1 MSAWKTRNKTL
12 IPTFDYPLLVL
23 IAALVCFGLVMV
35 FSASYAFAYVNT
47 DNPLYFFVRQLV
59 WTGLGAVALVIAL
72 SIDYRLWRDW
82 ALPIMGVTLLLLLLV
97 LLFGGV
103 KFGARRQFFDGSVQ
117 PSEIAKLAII
127 IYIAAWLSSKG
138 SNLRQVSYGLAPF
151 AVLLG
156 LLVGLILAQPDIDTA
171 MMITLTAVAMF
182 FIAGADLLQM
192 AILGL
197 LGTITFAGV
206 IFFSDHARDR
216 MQIFISSIANPIQ
229 TQSFH
234 LREALYA
241 LIEGGVFGQGLANGV
256 HKLPGGLPAVHSDS
270 IFAVVGEELGLVGT
284 LLVLAL
290 FLFFA
295 YRGTRI
301 AMRATDTFGTLLAF
315 GITTWLVVQA
325 FINMAVITATFPLSG
340 LPLPFF
346 SYGGSSTVINLAAV
360 GILLN
365 ISRGGGGIQFDALNR
380 FWRRNRRSR
389 LSDSDNGGRAVGAGQ
404 PRRAATGYA
413 RTRK

>member
-1 MSAWKTRNKTL
+1 MTRSKTL
-12 IPTFDYPLLVL
+12 LPTFDYPLLVL
-23 IAALVCFGLVMV
+23 IAALVGFGLVMV

-47 DNPLYFFVRQLV
+47 ANPLYFFVRQLI
-59 WTGLGAVALVIAL
+59 WTGIGAAALATAL
-72 SIDYRLWRDW
+72 SIDYRFWQRS

-97 LLFGGV
+97 LLFGGD

-127 IYIAAWLSSKG
+127 IYIATWLSSKG
-138 SNLRQVSYGLAPF
+138 ATLRKTSIGLIPF
-151 AVLLG
+151 AILLG

-171 MMITLTAVAMF
+171 MMITVTAVAMF
-182 FIAGADLLQM
+182 FIAGAELLQL
-192 AILGL
+192 AL
-197 LGTITFAGV
+197 LCLLAMVSFAGV
-206 IFFSDHARDR
+206 IILSDHARQR
-216 MQIFISSIANPIQ
+216 MAIFVSSLANPIQ
-229 TQSFH
+229 TQNFH

-241 LIEGGVFGQGLANGV
+241 LVEGGVFGQGLANSV

-270 IFAVVGEELGLVGT
+270 IFAVVGEELGLVGA
-284 LLVLAL
+284 LLVVAL

-301 AMRATDTFGTLLAF
+301 AMRATDSFGVLLAF

-365 ISRGGGGIQFDALNR
+365 ISRGGGGIRFDAFDR

-389 LSDSDNGGRAVGAGQ
+389 LPNSDSGGGAAG
-404 PRRAATGYA
+404 RLGATSYA
-413 RTRK
+413 RSRK

>member
-1 MSAWKTRNKTL
+1 MTRNKPL
-12 IPTFDYPLLVL
+12 LPTFDYPLLVL
-23 IAALVCFGLVMV
+23 MAALVGFGLVMV

-47 DNPLYFFVRQLV
+47 ENPLYFFIRQLI
-59 WTGLGAVALVIAL
+59 WTGIGAGALVVALN
-72 SIDYRLWRDW
+72 IDYRLWRKW
-82 ALPIMGVTLLLLLLV
+82 ALPIMAITLLLLV
-97 LLFGGV
+97 LVFGAA

-138 SNLRQVSYGLAPF
+138 SMARNVSISLVPF

-171 MMITLTAVAMF
+171 MMISVTAVAMF
-182 FIAGADLLQM
+182 FIAGANLVQM
-192 AILGL
+192 VILTA
-197 LGTITFAGV
+197 LGAVTFAAV
-206 IFFSDHARDR
+206 IILSPHAHER
-216 MQIFISSIANPIQ
+216 MTIFISSISNPIQ
-229 TQSFH
+229 TQNFH
-234 LREALYA
+234 LR
-241 LIEGGVFGQGLANGV
+241 GLCMPWSKAASSVRGCGTSV

-270 IFAVVGEELGLVGT
+270 IFAVVGELGLVGT
-284 LLVLAL
+284 LLRNLAL

-301 AMRATDTFGTLLAF
+301 AMAARDSFGALLAF
-315 GITTWLVVQA
+315 GITTWLVAQA

-346 SYGGSSTVINLAAV
+346 SYGGSSTVINLGAV

-365 ISRGGGGIQFDALNR
+365 ISRGGGGIRFDALDR
-380 FWRRNRRSR
+380 LWRRNRRPR
-389 LSDSDNGGRAVGAGQ
+389 LSDPDHGGGSARGL
-404 PRRAATGYA
+404 RTTGYA
-413 RTRK
+413 RSRR

>member
-1 MSAWKTRNKTL
+1 MTRNKPL
-12 IPTFDYPLLVL
+12 LPTFDYPLLVL
-23 IAALVCFGLVMV
+23 MAALVGFGLVMV

-47 DNPLYFFVRQLV
+47 ENPLYFFIRQLI
-59 WTGLGAVALVIAL
+59 WTGIGAGALVVALN
-72 SIDYRLWRDW
+72 IDYRLWKKW
-82 ALPIMGVTLLLLLLV
+82 ALPIMAITLLLLLLV
-97 LLFGGV
+97 LVFGAA

-138 SNLRQVSYGLAPF
+138 SMARNVSISLVPF

-171 MMITLTAVAMF
+171 MMISVTAVAMF
-182 FIAGADLLQM
+182 FIAGANLVQM
-192 AILGL
+192 VILTA
-197 LGTITFAGV
+197 LGAVTFAAV
-206 IFFSDHARDR
+206 IILSPHAHER
-216 MQIFISSIANPIQ
+216 MTIFISSIGNPIQ
-229 TQSFH
+229 TQNFH

-241 LIEGGVFGQGLANGV
+241 LVEGGVFGQGLANSV

-301 AMRATDTFGTLLAF
+301 AMAARDSFGALLAF
-315 GITTWLVVQA
+315 GITTWLVAQA

-346 SYGGSSTVINLAAV
+346 SYGGSSTVINLGAV

-365 ISRGGGGIQFDALNR
+365 ISRGGGGIRFDALDR
-380 FWRRNRRSR
+380 LWRRNRRPR
-389 LSDSDNGGRAVGAGQ
+389 LSDPDHGGGSARGL
-404 PRRAATGYA
+404 RTTGYA
-413 RTRK
+413 RSRR